1 MDKYTCADRESFVRR
16 GPTLTRFFLDDEESP
31 DPYTIISGSSS
42 ARQRN
47 ANDGQTVN
55 AGLVEG
61 IRPNIARKPYILVI
75 FNGGGGSGPPAPLD
89 PRMMSYMLNVNSGL
103 TEETEAYYLGLV
115 ARKPVFGVSVK
126 ASFKPVSSATET
138 S

>member
-1 MDKYTCADRESFVRR
+1 MRGSRR
-16 GPTLTRFFLDDEESP
+16 FCQRGSNFDEVFSDDEESP
-31 DPYTIISGSSS
+31 DPNTITSGSSS

-75 FNGGGGSGPPAPLD
+75 FNGGVRTPAPLD
-89 PRMMSYMLNVNSGL
+89 PRMMSYMLNVNSDL
-103 TEETEAYYLGLV
+103 TEETEAYYLSRGMQF
-115 ARKPVFGVSVK
+115 P
-126 ASFKPVSSATET
+126 TI
-138 S
+138 

>member
-16 GPTLTRFFLDDEESP
+16 DPTLTSFFLDDEESP
-31 DPYTIISGSSS
+31 DPNTIVSGSSS

-47 ANDGQTVN
+47 ANDGQTLN

-75 FNGGGGSGPPAPLD
+75 FNGGGGVRTPAPLD
-89 PRMMSYMLNVNSGL
+89 PRMMSYMLNVNCHL
-103 TEETEAYYLGLV
+103 TEETESTYTSKPCVCEQRMLGLV
-115 ARKPVFGVSVK
+115 CA
-126 ASFKPVSSATET
+126 
-138 S
+138 